1 MTVRKNSNPLKT
13 HPPQTVL
20 LSLPT
25 PSLQPKLL
33 HFFFL
38 LMETPSSTRRV
49 TRSQTGALASDL
61 GSLDF
66 HYFGSFSSCDRSCA
80 GNNSLAKMA
89 LVDVTN
95 DSPIVGV
102 ALTGSLKTP
111 SSAAFAK
118 SRGRPKNTPSSGE
131 ALLRGQVKSL
141 LQKVEEEAH
150 LFVRSGS
157 NEGTIDELCDGL
169 KTMAVRGGR
178 HVRFIYN
185 SDDEIEGEEVSDV
198 SGSPN
203 VLRLKGLP
211 TPKGKHLR
219 FPDDDDGES

>member
-1 MTVRKNSNPLKT
+1 
-13 HPPQTVL
+13 
-20 LSLPT
+20 
-25 PSLQPKLL
+25 
-33 HFFFL
+33 
-38 LMETPSSTRRV
+38 METPSSTRRV
-49 TRSQTGALASDL
+49 TRSQTGALAS
-61 GSLDF
+61 
-66 HYFGSFSSCDRSCA
+66 
-80 GNNSLAKMA
+80 GNNSLARMA

-111 SSAAFAK
+111 SSAAFTK
-118 SRGRPKNTPSSGE
+118 SRGRPKKTPSSGE

-150 LFVRSGS
+150 LFVGSGLEIVQAIEPLKQETGNLS
-157 NEGTIDELCDGL
+157 GFVISRALLFDSPEKSDVSDSSSSSPKQVSGALKEGTINELCDGL
-169 KTMAVRGGR
+169 KNMAVRGGR

-185 SDDEIEGEEVSDV
+185 SDDEIEGEEEVSDV

-219 FPDDDDGES
+219 FPDDDDDDGES